1 MKERVTV
8 GDALSIESSVFN
20 NEKIKGVK
28 KRILI
33 GSNLEAPNFFMRLFV
48 VSPGGHS
55 PYHSHNWEHEVYI
68 IKGQG
73 KVITEDREQ
82 EISDNSY
89 VFVPQN
95 VKHQFKNT
103 GEDELHFIC
112 VIPSTADE
120 E

>member
-1 MKERVTV
+1 MKERIII
-8 GDALSIESSVFN
+8 GDALSIEPSVLN

-33 GSNLEAPNFFMRLFV
+33 GSVLKAPNFYMRLFV
-48 VSPGGHS
+48 VAPGGYS
-55 PYHSHNWEHEVYI
+55 PYHNHNWEHEVYV

-73 KVITEDREQ
+73 KVITENKEL
-82 EISDNSY
+82 EITDNNY
-89 VFVPQN
+89 VFVPPN

-103 GEDELHFIC
+103 GENELHFIC